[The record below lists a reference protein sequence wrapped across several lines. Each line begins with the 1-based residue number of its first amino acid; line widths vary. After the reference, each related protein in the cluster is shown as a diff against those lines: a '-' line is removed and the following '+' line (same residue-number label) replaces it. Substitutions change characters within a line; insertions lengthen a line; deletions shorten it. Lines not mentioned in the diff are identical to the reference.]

1 MIDTEILEDY
11 SSEARELLD
20 EMDHSLMRLEKEGP
34 VPELLNNVFRAVHCI
49 KGSAQY
55 IGLESSSTLTHGV
68 ENLLDRLREG
78 MLTLD
83 PTTMEFLFRA
93 KDLIATLI
101 EEVAQHRAEKS
112 DISAMMEQL
121 EKILVRS
128 PTAAAPASVVTPVT
142 PEAPETEEPQGVE
155 PEETLQTSPE
165 GEAGDTETIGM
176 VEADLEDAEVE
187 EEFLQSESYDS
198 AEDLSEYEESL
209 KKEVS
214 ALDEDLLDAD
224 DEALYEPMS
233 YVVRE
238 YDEEEPQQEPVTE
251 SFFSASD
258 MQEVPTE
265 LHESG
270 ETAATE
276 GEAIEPLEEPVA
288 PASAE
293 TAEGEASL
301 GLVEGT
307 LPHLLTISLYLDDFQ
322 DGFFHPS
329 EIIPSLLETVAV
341 VRDSYADEGVAG
353 GVQILDTIK
362 TRLIAFDPDAESFSS
377 EQIQELRGLLANLRQ
392 YYPAELFPWA
402 EDGFVPTE
410 ATGTPTEETF
420 PEPAPSVE
428 EEVAPPTMFAADAE
442 FQDHV
447 PEEEQEQ
454 APLVEQHETE
464 VVVAPPSPEPVPRTN
479 GQRSMLADVDDE
491 LLRQFANEFET
502 MFTAADQLREQ
513 TAPVAK
519 VAPSPH
525 LSDLAEGLDISA
537 EESDREIIEIFLA
550 YGLEITEK
558 LQPLVSKLMQE
569 GPAEND
575 LDSCAEYIN
584 SIRSSATYM
593 DYQKLA
599 SFLDDWYETT
609 RALEEREAISVQDL
623 LFMDE
628 NLERFQHFL
637 RDLQRALTAEAAP
650 AQVAPPPATPVFK
663 PAPEQ
668 PVRQA
673 VVPEEAP
680 APIKE
685 ARTPPVPPKP
695 EPEVPR
701 QVESVPQPVPAV
713 ATVQQEPVPV
723 PVEAPKPSI
732 IPPAPEP
739 EALPELVRPAADAPS
754 YADAYAAREMQEGA
768 VVKTMRVDSAK
779 VDTLLNQVGELVV
792 NRSYVEQLA
801 LQLRLFHRSLTSV
814 DRVTKKEV
822 QSIKDLALKVG
833 EASVAL
839 GRVATDIQEGVM
851 KLRMLPVGQLFNR
864 MPRLI
869 RDLSR
874 RVGKVVN
881 LEVHG
886 ADTEVDKRV
895 IEQIYNPLVHLIR
908 NAVDHGIE
916 DKEIRKKLGKSE
928 EGLIVLRA
936 YSQGNQVSIDVEDDG
951 GGINKSAVLEKAVQH
966 RLIDAADVGAASQ
979 QDVFNFLFFPGFSTS
994 RAVTR
999 TSGRGVG
1006 MDVVKKDV
1014 EKINGHVDIESWENE
1029 GTRISIKIPLTLAI
1043 IQTLLIRS
1051 FRHVFAIPL
1060 TSVREII
1067 QVSPHEITTIEGFEV
1082 IKFREETIPVLR
1094 ISEVFNLEHA
1104 DNLREPR
1111 FLVLA
1116 SAGPRTVGF
1125 LVEELIGEQDV
1136 VIKPLADHVFKNRGL
1151 AGSTILGDGTIALVL
1166 DVMELIDDII
1176 AQQRQIA
1183 AQANRQLAMDAQYD
1197 MN

>member
-78 MLTLD
+78 MLNLD
-83 PTTMEFLFRA
+83 PTIMEFLFRA

-101 EEVAQHRAEKS
+101 EEVAQHRSEKS
-112 DISAMMEQL
+112 DISTLMEQL
-121 EKILVRS
+121 ERILQRS
-128 PTAAAPASVVTPVT
+128 PAATDQASAVTSVSSGSPVT
-142 PEAPETEEPQGVE
+142 EDQKETEPERALHAAFETEVEESDIIQESSDEAEE
-155 PEETLQTSPE
+155 PEEE
-165 GEAGDTETIGM
+165 EA
-176 VEADLEDAEVE
+176 LLRSED
-187 EEFLQSESYDS
+187 YDS
-198 AEDLSEYEESL
+198 AEDLSEYEETL

-214 ALDEDLLDAD
+214 ALDEDLLDSD

-238 YDEEEPQQEPVTE
+238 YDEEMPPEEPEVQP
-251 SFFSASD
+251 FFSPAD

-265 LHESG
+265 LHDKDAAEVEEEPIVTDEEPIT
-270 ETAATE
+270 ETAPD
-276 GEAIEPLEEPVA
+276 GLSEA
-288 PASAE
+288 
-293 TAEGEASL
+293 ASL

-329 EIIPSLLETVAV
+329 EIIPSLLETVDV
-341 VRDSYADEGVAG
+341 VRDSYADEGLSS
-353 GVQILDTIK
+353 GVEILDAIRN
-362 TRLIAFDPDAESFSS
+362 RLTAFDPDAESFSP
-377 EQIQELRGLLANLRQ
+377 EQVQQLRTLLANLRP
-392 YYPAELFPWA
+392 YYPAELFPW
-402 EDGFVPTE
+402 TE
-410 ATGTPTEETF
+410 GDYAPHDAASRPTEETF
-420 PEPAPSVE
+420 AEVATPVE
-428 EEVAPPTMFAADAE
+428 EELPAPAEFAAEAGIHDE
-442 FQDHV
+442 STEEEPHV
-447 PEEEQEQ
+447 PIVEE
-454 APLVEQHETE
+454 VE
-464 VVVAPPSPEPVPRTN
+464 PEPVAPTPPSDAVLHAE
-479 GQRSMLADVDDE
+479 GPRSMLADVDDE

-502 MFTAADQLREQ
+502 MFSGTELGREPTATVEQ
-513 TAPVAK
+513 TPYTYQ
-519 VAPSPH
+519 PSG
-525 LSDLAEGLDISA
+525 LAEGLDISS
-537 EESDREIIEIFLA
+537 EESDREIIEIFLT

-558 LQPLVSKLMQE
+558 LRPLVSKLMNE
-569 GPAEND
+569 GPDEND
-575 LDSCAEYIN
+575 LDACADFIN

-593 DYQKLA
+593 DYQQLA
-599 SFLDDWYETT
+599 LFLDDWYETT
-609 RALEEREAISVQDL
+609 RALEERESIGPADI

-628 NLERFQHFL
+628 NLERFQNFL
-637 RDLQRALTAEAAP
+637 AELQRALNPAAAP
-650 AQVAPPPATPVFK
+650 AAVAPPAATVPVASMTQPAAGSAEEPDK
-663 PAPEQ
+663 AQP
-668 PVRQA
+668 PVREA
-673 VVPEEAP
+673 VVPAMRAEAEP
-680 APIKE
+680 AMPQQAETLEREVPSGEVMPVAAK
-685 ARTPPVPPKP
+685 TVPPVPL
-695 EPEVPR
+695 
-701 QVESVPQPVPAV
+701 
-713 ATVQQEPVPV
+713 
-723 PVEAPKPSI
+723 
-732 IPPAPEP
+732 APEP
-739 EALPELVRPAADAPS
+739 PTLPQAETPA
-754 YADAYAAREMQEGA
+754 YADADAVREMQEGA

-801 LQLRLFHRSLTSV
+801 LQLRVFHRSLLSV
-814 DRVTKKEV
+814 ERVTKREV

-833 EASVAL
+833 EASIAL

-916 DKEIRKKLGKSE
+916 DRETRKKLGKSE
-928 EGLIVLRA
+928 EGLIILRA

-951 GGINKSAVLEKAVQH
+951 AGINSSAVLEKAVQH
-966 RLIDAADVGAASQ
+966 RLIDAADVGNASQ
-979 QDVFNFLFFPGFSTS
+979 QDVYNFLFFPGFSTS
-994 RAVTR
+994 QAVTR

-1051 FRHVFAIPL
+1051 IKHVFAIPL

-1067 QVSPHEITTIEGFEV
+1067 QISRHEITTIEGFEV

-1094 ISEVFNLEHA
+1094 ISEVFNLQP
-1104 DNLREPR
+1104 DGNVKEPR

-1176 AQQRQIA
+1176 SQQRQIA
-1183 AQANRQLAMDAQYD
+1183 VHANRQTAMDAQYD